1 MLETIKG
8 IGAQVA
14 TKANDAVEG
23 ITTSVKGGVDSL
35 ANTATNM
42 TDALNEKAVRASTA
56 QMCRILEIAI
66 EELKDRPLSAQPVS
80 LTATV
85 NVGIASL
92 EMQIHLQPTE
102 KENGRGVDSTVL
114 PKIANPTFERD
125 WPISVLFTACC
136 FLNFRGFGQVSWRP
150 APQFER

>member
-1 MLETIKG
+1 MLDKIKEL
-8 IGAQVA
+8 GAQVA

-42 TDALNEKAVRASTA
+42 TEALNEKAVRASTA

-66 EELKDRPLSAQPVS
+66 EDLKTRPLSEHPVS

-85 NVGIASL
+85 NIGIASL
-92 EMQIHLQPTE
+92 EMQIHLPPTE
-102 KENGRGVDSTVL
+102 REDERGTGLNAS
-114 PKIANPTFERD
+114 PKVPNPA
-125 WPISVLFTACC
+125 VNTA
-136 FLNFRGFGQVSWRP
+136 LAQKT
-150 APQFER
+150 AP